1 MQVGLKFLVPGVS
14 QLLSCPSRCCNLN
27 VRPSFA
33 TRCNH
38 DFNLELFIYITQ
50 GANSLIRAHLFSYA
64 DWNCVSG
71 NGSFRPQEAG
81 QCPYWKLG
89 FYHRRMLQANWAAI
103 EIAFEAMFLS
113 FFWLYSTAQMHKPIF
128 QCFLLFFFHFWNSS
142 NKNWLLL
149 LLHHPLPW
157 HYSILHPQFILGGE
171 NNSPVLTH
179 VIGNQ

>member
-1 MQVGLKFLVPGVS
+1 MQPWLQPGVVHIYYTGCKFPD
-14 QLLSCPSRCCNLN
+14 QGPPLLLCRLK
-27 VRPSFA
+27 
-33 TRCNH
+33 
-38 DFNLELFIYITQ
+38 L
-50 GANSLIRAHLFSYA
+50 
-64 DWNCVSG
+64 CVSG

-103 EIAFEAMFLS
+103 EIAFEAMFLF

-157 HYSILHPQFILGGE
+157 HYSIAFLHPQFILGGE